1 MVDKEIPPS
10 GGEQTPS
17 DVRPIS
23 ITDEMKRSYLD
34 YAMSVIVSR
43 ALPDVRD
50 GLKPVHRRIL
60 FSMHEQGHT
69 PDKKYVKSARVV
81 GDVMG
86 KYHPHGDSA
95 IYDAL
100 VRMAQDFSMR
110 LMLIDG
116 QGNFGSVDGDAPA
129 AMRYT
134 ECRLAKPAMA
144 LLTDIDEDTV
154 NFQPNYDGNE
164 HEPVVLPARFP
175 NLLVNGAGGIAVG
188 MATNIPPH
196 NLGEVIDA
204 CVALIADP
212 ALPIEEL
219 IKIVPGPDFPTGGII
234 LGRAGIASAYHTG
247 RGSIVMRGKV
257 EIETIRK
264 DREAIIVSEI
274 PFQVNKATMIER
286 IAELVRDK
294 KIEGIAEL
302 RDESDRQGYRV
313 VVELKRDAMPDVV
326 LNQLYRFTPLQTSFG
341 ANMVALDGGR
351 PLVMNL
357 KDMLTAFVA
366 FREEVISRRTKFRLN
381 KARDRAHVLV
391 GLAIAVANID
401 EVIKLIRGSKD
412 ANEAREGLMS
422 RDWPARDVEALL
434 TLIDDPRHR
443 VSETGTYRMSAEQA
457 KAILDLRL
465 QRLTALGR
473 DEIKDE
479 LDKLAA
485 EITDYLNILR
495 SRARIQSIVKDE
507 LLAVRSDFATPRRT
521 LIVEQE
527 GEVEDEDLIQRE
539 DMVVTVS
546 HHGYVKRVPLSTYRM
561 QRRGGKGRSG
571 MQTRDE
577 DFVSRL
583 FVASTHTPV
592 LFFSSRGRV
601 YKEKVWRLPL
611 AAPQA
616 RGKPLIN
623 ILPIEQGERMTSI
636 LPLPEDETTWGNLD
650 VVFATTRGTIRRNKL
665 SDFVDVRRSGIIAM
679 KLDEGEGILDVQV
692 CTERDDVLLTTAQG
706 QCIRFAV
713 TDVRVFQGR
722 TSMGVRG
729 INLAEGDRVIS
740 QSILSHLD
748 VTAEER
754 AAYLKRASAVRRS
767 VGGDELEEQAVD
779 ADEAQDEAAEATTA
793 GAIELGEQ
801 RYVEMS
807 AAEQII
813 LTVSERG
820 YGKRTSSYEYRLT
833 NRGGKG
839 IVAMAIWEGK
849 KGAETIKEK
858 IGLLVGSFPV
868 EETDQLMLVTD
879 GGKLI
884 RTPVNGIRIAGR
896 STQGVIVFDTADD
909 EKVVSVER
917 IGEEGE
923 DGAGGE

>member
-1 MVDKEIPPS
+1 MADAENPPA
-10 GGEQTPS
+10 GPTPPS

-60 FSMHEQGHT
+60 YSMHEQGHT

-86 KYHPHGDSA
+86 KYHPHGDTA

-134 ECRLAKPAMA
+134 ECRLARSAMS
-144 LLTDIDEDTV
+144 LLADIDEDTV
-154 NFQPNYDGNE
+154 NFQDNYDGNE
-164 HEPVVLPARFP
+164 SEPVVLPARFP

-196 NLGEVIDA
+196 NLGEVVDA
-204 CVALIADP
+204 CIALINDP
-212 ALPIEEL
+212 ALTIDDL
-219 IKIVPGPDFPTGGII
+219 ISIVPGPDFPTGGII
-234 LGRAGIASAYHTG
+234 LGRAGIQSAYHTG

-264 DREAIIVSEI
+264 EREAIIISEI
-274 PFQVNKATMIER
+274 PYQVNKATMIER
-286 IAELVRDK
+286 MADLVREK

-313 VVELKRDAMPDVV
+313 VIELKREAMPDVV

-357 KDMLTAFVA
+357 RDMLTAFIA
-366 FREEVISRRTKFRLN
+366 FREEVVSRRTKFRLS
-381 KARDRAHVLV
+381 KARDRAHILV

-401 EVIKLIRGSKD
+401 EVIKLIRASKD
-412 ANEAREGLMS
+412 ANEARDKLME
-422 RDWPARDVEALL
+422 REWPANTAADLIA
-434 TLIDDPRHR
+434 LIDDPRHR
-443 VSETGTYRMSAEQA
+443 VSSAGTAKLTAEQT

-485 EITDYLNILR
+485 EISDYLDILR
-495 SRARIQSIVKDE
+495 SRARIQAIVKQELVAVKDE
-507 LLAVRSDFATPRRT
+507 FATPRRT
-521 LIVEQE
+521 VIAEAE
-527 GEVEDEDLIQRE
+527 GEVEDEDLIHRE

-546 HHGYVKRVPLSTYRM
+546 HLGYVKRVPLSTYRM

-592 LFFSSRGRV
+592 LFFSSHGRV

-636 LPLPEDETTWGNLD
+636 LPLPEDESTWANLD
-650 VVFATTRGTIRRNKL
+650 VMFATTKGTVRRNKL

-679 KLDEGEGILDVQV
+679 KLAEGEGILDVQV
-692 CTERDDVLLTTAQG
+692 CTERDDVLLTTSQG
-706 QCIRFAV
+706 QCIRFPV
-713 TDVRVFQGR
+713 TDVRVFSGR

-740 QSILSHLD
+740 QSILGHLD
-748 VTAEER
+748 VSSEER
-754 AAYLKRASAVRRS
+754 VAYLKRANAVRR
-767 VGGDELEEQAVD
+767 GEGEEVEEGAPD
-779 ADEAQDEAAEATTA
+779 AEEAAAP
-793 GAIELGEQ
+793 AIELGEQ

-807 AAEQII
+807 AAEQFI
-813 LTVSERG
+813 LTISERG
-820 YGKRTSSYEYRLT
+820 YGKRSSSYEYRIT
-833 NRGGKG
+833 GRGGKG
-839 IVAMAIWEGK
+839 LVAMAIWEGK
-849 KGAETIKEK
+849 KGAETIKDK
-858 IGLLVGSFPV
+858 IGKLVASFPV
-868 EETDQLMLVTD
+868 EEADQLMLVTD

-884 RTPVNGIRIAGR
+884 RTSVNGIRIAGR
-896 STQGVIVFDTADD
+896 STQGVIVFNTADD

-923 DGAGGE
+923 DNGGN

>member
-1 MVDKEIPPS
+1 MADAENPPA
-10 GGEQTPS
+10 GPTPPS
-17 DVRPIS
+17 DVRPVS

-60 FSMHEQGHT
+60 YSMHEQGHT

-116 QGNFGSVDGDAPA
+116 QGNFGSVDGDAAA

-134 ECRLAKPAMA
+134 ECRLARSAMQ

-154 NFQPNYDGNE
+154 DFQDNYDGNE
-164 HEPVVLPARFP
+164 QEPVVLPARFP

-196 NLGEVIDA
+196 NLGEVVDA
-204 CVALIADP
+204 CIALINDP
-212 ALPIEEL
+212 ALTIDDL
-219 IKIVPGPDFPTGGII
+219 IRIVPGPDFPTGGII
-234 LGRAGIASAYHTG
+234 LGRAGIQSAYHTG

-264 DREAIIVSEI
+264 EREAIVISEI
-274 PFQVNKATMIER
+274 PYQVNKATMIER
-286 IAELVRDK
+286 MAELVREK

-302 RDESDRQGYRV
+302 RDESDRDGYRV
-313 VVELKRDAMPDVV
+313 VIELKREAMPDVV
-326 LNQLYRFTPLQTSFG
+326 LNQLYKFTPLQTSFG

-357 KDMLTAFVA
+357 RDMLTAFVA
-366 FREEVISRRTKFRLN
+366 FREEVVSRRTKFRLN
-381 KARDRAHVLV
+381 KARDRAHILV

-412 ANEAREGLMS
+412 ANEAREGLMA

-434 TLIDDPRHR
+434 NLIDDPRHKM
-443 VSETGTYRMSAEQA
+443 SADGTYRMSAEQA

-485 EITDYLNILR
+485 EIADYLDILR
-495 SRARIQSIVKDE
+495 SRARIQSIVKE
-507 LLAVRSDFATPRRT
+507 ELAVVKDEFATPRRT
-521 LIVEQE
+521 VIAEAE
-527 GEVEDEDLIQRE
+527 GEVEDEDLIHRE

-546 HHGYVKRVPLSTYRM
+546 HQGYIKRVPLSTYRM

-592 LFFSSRGRV
+592 LFFSSLGRV
-601 YKEKVWRLPL
+601 YKEKVWRLPI

-623 ILPIEQGERMTSI
+623 ILPIQQGERMTSI
-636 LPLPEDETTWGNLD
+636 LPLPEDESTWANLD
-650 VVFATTRGTIRRNKL
+650 VMFATTKGTVRRNKL

-679 KLDEGEGILDVQV
+679 KLAEGEGILDVQV
-692 CTERDDVLLTTAQG
+692 CTEKDDVLLTTAQG

-713 TDVRVFQGR
+713 TDVRVFAGR

-729 INLAEGDRVIS
+729 ISLAEGDRVIS
-740 QSILSHLD
+740 QSILRHLD
-748 VTAEER
+748 VSSEER
-754 AAYLKRASAVRRS
+754 VAYLKRANAVRR
-767 VGGDELEEQAVD
+767 GEGDEEEVVVD
-779 ADEAQDEAAEATTA
+779 AEEAAAP
-793 GAIELGEQ
+793 AIELGEQ

-807 AAEQII
+807 AAEQFI
-813 LTVSERG
+813 LTISERG
-820 YGKRTSSYEYRLT
+820 YGKRSSSYEYRIT
-833 NRGGKG
+833 GRGGKG
-839 IVAMAIWEGK
+839 LVAMAIWEGK

-858 IGLLVGSFPV
+858 IGQLVASFPV
-868 EETDQLMLVTD
+868 EEADQIMLVTD

-884 RTPVNGIRIAGR
+884 RTSVNGIRIAGR
-896 STQGVIVFDTADD
+896 PTQGVIVFNTADD

-923 DGAGGE
+923 DNGGN